1 MNDQAESLQRQ
12 AAALHRQGRH
22 PEAIEAYR
30 RLLALQPELTD
41 CWYDLGYLLKA
52 GGRYDEALAAYGEA
66 LARGVRGPEEV
77 HLNRAVIYADHL
89 RQDGS
94 AERELR
100 AALIINP
107 DYLPALLN
115 LGNLEEERGRRQEA
129 LATYGR
135 ILAANRGPRDD
146 RSEALRGEALS
157 RIAQLRPPES
167 AADPL
172 LEQLERAADN
182 VALDRLTRAN
192 IGFALGRALDALGL
206 HDRAFA
212 AFDAANRQ
220 ARQTGPSYSRQR
232 MRRLTDALIAAFP
245 GDGPGDGPADG
256 GATTRDG
263 TAPVFICG
271 MFRSGSTLLEQ
282 ALAAHPGVTPGGEI
296 DYLPRL
302 VRGPLSPFPA
312 GARALDAPRLAALA
326 DDYRAELERL
336 FPDAVRSG
344 TLITDKRPD
353 NFQLI
358 GLIKRLFPGAKIIHT
373 VRQPLDN
380 GFSIFMQHL
389 DQRAMPYSSDLGD
402 IGHYVGQYRR
412 LMAHWKG
419 IYADSILEFDYDVFV
434 RDPRPALERALAFLG
449 LEFDAR
455 CLDFHLLE
463 NTVKTASY
471 WQVRRPLYGEAS
483 GRWRNYTA
491 HLVPLAAALREAGVP
506 DARLD

>member
-1 MNDQAESLQRQ
+1 MNQQAEALQRQ

-22 PEAIEAYR
+22 AEAIDSYR
-30 RLLALQPELTD
+30 RLLALQPGLTD

-52 GGRYDEALAAYGEA
+52 GGHYDEALAAYGEA
-66 LARGVRGPEEV
+66 LARGVRGPEEA

-89 RQDGS
+89 RQDAL

-115 LGNLEEERGRRQEA
+115 LGNLAEERGRREEA
-129 LATYGR
+129 LATYQR
-135 ILAANRGPRDD
+135 ILAANHGPRDD

-167 AADPL
+167 ADDLL
-172 LEQLERAADN
+172 LEQLARAADN
-182 VALDRLTRAN
+182 VALDRQTRAN
-192 IGFALGRALDALGL
+192 LGFALGRALDSLGL

-212 AFDAANRQ
+212 AFEAANRQ

-232 MRRLTDALIAAFP
+232 TRRVTDALIAAFP
-245 GDGPGDGPADG
+245 GDGPVDG
-256 GATTRDG
+256 GDATRG
-263 TAPVFICG
+263 GAEPVFICG

-312 GARALDAPRLAALA
+312 AARALDPRRLAALA
-326 DDYRAELERL
+326 DEYRAQLARL
-336 FPDAVRSG
+336 FPEAAESG
-344 TLITDKRPD
+344 TLVTDKRPD
-353 NFQLI
+353 NFLLI

-389 DQRAMPYSSDLGD
+389 DQRAMPYSSELAD
-402 IGHYVGQYRR
+402 IGHYFGQYRR
-412 LMAHWKG
+412 LMAHWQG
-419 IYADSILEFDYDVFV
+419 IYGDCILEFDYDTFV
-434 RDPRPALERALAFLG
+434 REPRPALERALAFLG
-449 LEFDAR
+449 LEFDPR
-455 CLDFHLLE
+455 CLDFHLLQ

-483 GRWRNYTA
+483 GRWRHYAA
-491 HLVPLAAALREAGVP
+491 HLAPLAAALREAGVRDVEP
-506 DARLD
+506 V

>member
-1 MNDQAESLQRQ
+1 MPFMNEQAENLQRQ

-22 PEAIEAYR
+22 AEAIESYR
-30 RLLALQPELTD
+30 RLLALQPGLTD
-41 CWYDLGYLLKA
+41 CWYDLGYLLKSR
-52 GGRYDEALAAYGEA
+52 GHYDEALAAYGEA
-66 LARGVRGPEEV
+66 LARGVRDPEEV

-89 RQDGS
+89 RQDAS

-115 LGNLEEERGRRQEA
+115 LGNLAEERGLREEA
-129 LATYGR
+129 LATYER
-135 ILAANRGPRDD
+135 ILAIEHGPRDD

-167 AADPL
+167 KDDPL
-172 LEQLERAADN
+172 LEQLGRAADN
-182 VALDRLTRAN
+182 VALARHTRAN
-192 IGFALGRALDALGL
+192 LGFALGRAFDSLGL

-212 AFDAANRQ
+212 AFEAANRQ

-232 MRRLTDALIAAFP
+232 TRRLTDALIAAFP
-245 GDGPGDGPADG
+245 GGAPAGGGDAARDGP
-256 GATTRDG
+256 
-263 TAPVFICG
+263 APVFICG

-296 DYLPRL
+296 DFLPRL

-312 GARALDAPRLAALA
+312 ATRALDARRLAALA
-326 DDYRAELERL
+326 EDYRAHLARL
-336 FPDAVRSG
+336 FPEAELSG
-344 TLITDKRPD
+344 RLITDKRPD
-353 NFQLI
+353 NFLLI
-358 GLIKRLFPGAKIIHT
+358 GLIKRLFPDAKIIHT
-373 VRQPLDN
+373 VRHPLDN

-389 DQRAMPYSSDLGD
+389 DQRAMPYSSDLAD
-402 IGHYVGQYRR
+402 IGHYFGQYRR
-412 LMAHWKG
+412 LMAHWQG
-419 IYADSILEFDYDVFV
+419 IYADSILEFDYDAFV
-434 RDPRPALERALAFLG
+434 REPRPALERVLAFLG

-483 GRWRNYTA
+483 GRWRHYAA
-491 HLVPLAAALREAGVP
+491 HLAPLAAALRDAGVQ
-506 DARLD
+506 DASLD